1 MLITLGPPDE
11 SIETAPGQPGRV
23 VRWTYLEHRLNLFFE
38 DETGFGRLRLTPG
51 SRAEFERTLNRLRR
65 QG

>member
-1 MLITLGPPDE
+1 VFIGLGPPDE
-11 SIETAPGQPGRV
+11 TIETSPGTAARI
-23 VRWTYLEHRLNLFFE
+23 VRWAYLSHRLSLFFQ

-51 SRAEFERTLNRLRR
+51 SRSEFERTLNRVRR

>member
-1 MLITLGPPDE
+1 
-11 SIETAPGQPGRV
+11 
-23 VRWTYLEHRLNLFFE
+23 VRWSYLTYRLALFFE

-51 SRAEFERTLNRLRR
+51 SRSEFERTLNRVRR